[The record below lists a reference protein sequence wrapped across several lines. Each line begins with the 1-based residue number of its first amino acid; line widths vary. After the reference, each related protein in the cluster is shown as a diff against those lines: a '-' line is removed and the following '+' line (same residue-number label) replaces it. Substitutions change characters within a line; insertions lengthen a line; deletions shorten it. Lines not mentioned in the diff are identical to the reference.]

1 MLNVAS
7 LASLEI
13 YARHIER
20 LTIQWPLCWGLV
32 FSADDAAGAEKM
44 DKLKRQYT
52 LESAMGRQAPRDW
65 DPFKL

>member
-1 MLNVAS
+1 MSHAECGFASFVGNLRPTDDSVAVV
-7 LASLEI
+7 
-13 YARHIER
+13 
-20 LTIQWPLCWGLV
+20 V

-52 LESAMGRQAPRDW
+52 LESAMGRQASRDW